1 MNIGLTY
8 DLRDDYLAMG
18 FGQEETAEFDRVST
32 IEALEGALQRLGH
45 RTDRIGHVKAL
56 AARLVAGDRWDLV
69 FNIAEGMY
77 GIGREAQV
85 PALLDAYAI
94 PYTFSDPLVLAL
106 TLHKGM
112 TKRVLRD
119 GGLPTPLFA
128 EVHTPADIDGV
139 CLPFPLFCK
148 PLAEGTGKGVDT
160 KSLVHTPAELRATC
174 ERLLATFRQPVLV
187 ETYLPGR
194 EMTTGIV
201 GTGAA
206 ARIVG
211 TMEVILGE
219 KADAGAYTYT
229 NKELFEDRVE
239 YRIVTA
245 SDPVVRMAE
254 DVSLAAWRL
263 LGCRDGGRLDLRCDA
278 AGNPQLMELNPL
290 AGLHPEHS
298 DLPIICNMIGLPYD
312 ELIRAIVDSASE
324 RIMASEQVTAAP
336 SNRKV
341 DSGAG
346 AHPAQP
352 RAGASGA

>member
-1 MNIGLTY
+1 VRIGLTY

-18 FGQEETAEFDRVST
+18 FGEEETAEFDREST
-32 IEALEGALQRLGH
+32 IASIEGALQRLGH

-56 AARLVAGDRWDLV
+56 TARLAAGDRWDLV

-94 PYTFSDPLVLAL
+94 PYTFSDPLVLSL

-119 GGLPTPLFA
+119 GGLPTPLFH
-128 EVHTPADIDGV
+128 EVHTPADIEGV

-148 PLAEGTGKGVDT
+148 PLAEGTGKGIDGASV
-160 KSLVHTPAELRATC
+160 VRTPAELRATC

-194 EMTTGIV
+194 ELTTGIT

-206 ARIVG
+206 ARVVG
-211 TMEVILGE
+211 TMEVVLGD
-219 KADAGAYTYT
+219 KAEQGAYTYT
-229 NKELFEDRVE
+229 NKELCEELVE
-239 YRIVTA
+239 YRLVTA
-245 SDPVVRMAE
+245 QDPVVRAAE
-254 DVSLAAWRL
+254 EISLAAWRL
-263 LGCRDGGRLDLRCDA
+263 LGCRDAGRLDLRCDA
-278 AGNPQLMELNPL
+278 AGLPQLMELNPL

-298 DLPIICNMIGLPYD
+298 DLPS
-312 ELIRAIVDSASE
+312 SA
-324 RIMASEQVTAAP
+324 T
-336 SNRKV
+336 
-341 DSGAG
+341 
-346 AHPAQP
+346 
-352 RAGASGA
+352 